1 MISEL
6 RQHGPLIST
15 HQSPLTNELRRWD
28 LNPRDTAYETVL
40 ASRLQSTP
48 QYSRQDSNLRCALC
62 ERAAVAAG
70 PREYSFSIFDFR
82 LPRRFP
88 PTQSKFENQKS
99 KIKNPVVSAGFEPA
113 ISTMSGWRALRCS
126 TRLFLSKPVSPRNRV
141 SEVQTGRVERP

>member
-1 MISEL
+1 M
-6 RQHGPLIST
+6 
-15 HQSPLTNELRRWD
+15 
-28 LNPRDTAYETVL
+28 NPRDTAYETVL

-82 LPRRFP
+82 LPWRFP

-99 KIKNPVVSAGFEPA
+99 KIEIKNPGFLKSRRDESNVPEPA
-113 ISTMSGWRALRCS
+113 Y
-126 TRLFLSKPVSPRNRV
+126 
-141 SEVQTGRVERP
+141 QTGAWPLGYVWVVG